1 MGEII
6 GAAILSHVPTIML
19 PEHVRL
25 EMNKGKGDTTLIE
38 GLKRLRSEVLDQLNA
53 DTFIIFD
60 SHWHTTFEM
69 VVDGRKHY
77 EGLHTS
83 DEMPRSLQDIPYNYD
98 GDPELAAMI
107 EETAKNYDDVWVHVS
122 RNANL
127 PIHYGT
133 VNLVHYLHR
142 GEKVLSI
149 GTSQTGEPEDF
160 LRFGEMLREAIEKSN
175 RRVVL
180 LGSGGLSHKFYSLR
194 DIRVYEEFDPKYL
207 ISPEARAIDEKIISL
222 LLEGKH
228 AEVIDSMPEFRQF
241 SPEGRFGHYLMMAG
255 ALGQKECTAPGQ
267 KFSDYEASAGTGQV
281 HMWFP
286 RPEEGWG
293 YR

>member
-1 MGEII
+1 MGEIV

-19 PEHVRL
+19 PEKVRL
-25 EMNKGKGDTTLIE
+25 EMNQGKGDTTLIP
-38 GLKRLRSEVLDQLNA
+38 GLKKFRTEVLDQLNA

-69 VVDGRKHY
+69 VVDGRDHY

-83 DEMPRSLQDIPYNYD
+83 DEMPRSLADIPYNYD
-98 GDPELAAMI
+98 GDSELAAII
-107 EETAKNYDDVWVHVS
+107 EETAKGYDDVWVHVS
-122 RNANL
+122 RNENL

-142 GEKVLSI
+142 GERILSI
-149 GTSQTGEPEDF
+149 GTAQNGEPEDF
-160 LRFGEMLREAIEKSN
+160 LRFGEVLREAIDKSN

-194 DIRVYEEFDPKYL
+194 DIRVYEAFDPKYL
-207 ISPEARAIDEKIISL
+207 ITPEAREIDEQIIDL

-228 AEVIDSMPEFRQF
+228 GDVIDLMPIFRTF
-241 SPEGRFGHYLMMAG
+241 GPEGRFGHYLMSAG
-255 ALGQKECTAPGQ
+255 ALGGKEWATKGQ
-267 KFSDYEASAGTGQV
+267 KYSEYEASAGTGQV

-286 RPEEGWG
+286 QPVKG
-293 YR
+293 